1 MLGAHN
7 PKLNKITKYL
17 RLTQRA
23 AVAVAVAVAF
33 TVLIC
38 VVLNV
43 LWVAG

>member
-23 AVAVAVAVAF
+23 AVAVAVAF